1 MSARPAILLL
11 AAGASARM
19 GGRDKLLEPVANGQP
34 LITDRARVALSS
46 GAPVVVTLP
55 PRISAPDRWAAL
67 AGLALRPM
75 AVSRPERG
83 LSASLAAG
91 IAALPADSPGAL
103 VMLADMP
110 EITTSD
116 LAALLDRWDGA
127 TLRRAATADGQP
139 GNPVLFPAASF
150 EALRALTGDR
160 GARDLLANAKG
171 VELIPLPAHHALTD
185 LDTTSDWARWRAKS

>member
-1 MSARPAILLL
+1 MRPRPTILLL

-19 GGRDKLLEPVANGQP
+19 GGRDKLLEPVGGQP
-34 LITDRARVALSS
+34 LIRDRARAALLT
-46 GAPVVVTLP
+46 GAPVLATLP
-55 PRISAPDRWAAL
+55 PRKAAPDRWAAL
-67 AGLALRPM
+67 AGLTLHLM

-110 EITTSD
+110 EITQSD
-116 LAALLDRWDGA
+116 LAALLDGWDGA
-127 TLRRAATADGQP
+127 TLRRAASADGQP

-150 EALRALTGDR
+150 GALRALSGDR
-160 GARDLLANAKG
+160 GARDLLANTDG

-185 LDTTSDWARWRAKS
+185 IDTPEDWARWRATP